1 MNTLT
6 YLRTKAGYMTESQME
21 EEKGRYADPWSV
33 RILDPS
39 DVIALDIK
47 ILGGY
52 TNMVNIADISVTT
65 LETIKAYGL
74 DGTPRFI
81 LDELQNARIAN
92 TQEKEDV
99 TGKGG
104 RKLNSL
110 KKNKAVTISGTNGL
124 VSGGLLEAQTGGV
137 FEAKA
142 STPVAWTDYLTINS
156 DKATTN
162 YKAVGTA
169 GAEIEG
175 LYIKNSNGTMGTK
188 LDQAATAS
196 TGKFAYNPANR
207 ELSFAASAY
216 EDGTEIVV
224 FYTRNIAGSVITNEA
239 EKYSEK
245 LTLYIDAFG
254 EDLCGK
260 QYRIQFYVPRADF
273 SGDFDIELGDNQTVH
288 AFEAESLSG
297 GSCGAN
303 STGGALWTYTIF
315 DGDAEDSEATD
326 VYTVSFNAN
335 GHGTA
340 PATQNVA
347 SGGKATEPSAPT
359 ADGYTFGGWYKEAAC
374 TNAWTFGTDTVTG
387 NITLFA
393 KWTQA

>member
-1 MNTLT
+1 MNVLT
-6 YLRTKAGYMTESQME
+6 YFRSRSSYMTESELE
-21 EEKGRYADPWSV
+21 EDKARYLDPWSV
-33 RILDPS
+33 RVLDAS
-39 DVIALDIK
+39 EVAALENK
-47 ILGGY
+47 ILGGW
-52 TNMVNIADISVTT
+52 TNMVNIADISITT

-124 VSGGLLEAQTGGV
+124 VSGGLLEAQTGGT
-137 FEAKA
+137 FEEKN
-142 STPVAWTDYLTINS
+142 STPVAWTDYLTVSSN
-156 DKATTN
+156 KATTN
-162 YKAVGTA
+162 YKAIGTA

-175 LYIKNSNGTMGTK
+175 LYVKNSNGTMGTK
-188 LDQAATAS
+188 LEQAASAS
-196 TGKFAYNPANR
+196 EGKFAYAPATK
-207 ELSFAASAY
+207 ELTFAEGAL

-224 FYTRNIAGSVITNEA
+224 FYTRNIKGSVITNDS

-254 EDLCGK
+254 EDLCGR

-288 AFEAESLSG
+288 AFEAESLAG
-297 GSCGAN
+297 GACGALGN
-303 STGGALWTYTIF
+303 SGALWTYTIF
-315 DGDAEDSEATD
+315 DGDA
-326 VYTVSFNAN
+326 
-335 GHGTA
+335 
-340 PATQNVA
+340 
-347 SGGKATEPSAPT
+347 
-359 ADGYTFGGWYKEAAC
+359 ADAA
-374 TNAWTFGTDTVTG
+374 
-387 NITLFA
+387 
-393 KWTQA
+393 